1 MNLSSKKIIVI
12 GGGIGGLTVAL
23 ALAQRGADV
32 TVLEQATEIADMGA
46 GLQISPNGFVV
57 LEALGLRDVVTE
69 QALAAKAV
77 VLRDYRQATKVAQLT
92 LAAHK
97 GARNYFFIHRA
108 DLVACLLAA
117 AKQAG
122 VRIALQQKVKEVYP
136 SVIPRVVL
144 SNGAAVSA
152 DLVIGADGLHS
163 CLRPVLNGART
174 PRFTGQVAWRAL
186 VPDQHH
192 TTSDVQLY
200 MGPGRHVVTY
210 PLRKE
215 RLLNVVAV
223 QERTSWAAEGWQH
236 RDDPENLARAFADF
250 DPSLRRLLAKVDDVH
265 LWGLFRHPVARVW
278 HRDHTVLLGDAAHP
292 TLPFLAQG
300 ANMAIED
307 AWVLATSLAE
317 MATTSAAL
325 AQYQSRRDRRVR
337 KVIAAAGRNA
347 WKYHLRIPP
356 LRKVAHFAL
365 QKASQLA
372 PQRMMARFDW
382 LYHHDVTKGD

>member
-1 MNLSSKKIIVI
+1 MNLSSKKIIII

-32 TVLEQATEIADMGA
+32 TVLEQATEISDMGA

-122 VRIALQQKVKEVYP
+122 VCIALQQKVKEVHP

-192 TTSDVQLY
+192 TTAEAQLF

-210 PLRKE
+210 PLRKG

-250 DPSLRRLLAKVDDVH
+250 DPSLRGLLAKVDDVH

-278 HRDHTVLLGDAAHP
+278 HRDHTVL
-292 TLPFLAQG
+292 
-300 ANMAIED
+300 
-307 AWVLATSLAE
+307 ATSLAE
-317 MATTSAAL
+317 MATTNAAL
-325 AQYQSRRDRRVR
+325 AQYQSRRERRVR

-347 WKYHLRIPP
+347 WKYHLRMPL

-365 QKASQLA
+365 QKVSQLA
-372 PQRMMARFDW
+372 PQHLMAQLDW

>member
-1 MNLSSKKIIVI
+1 MRITGKKIIVI
-12 GGGIGGLTVAL
+12 GGGIGGLAAAL
-23 ALAQRGADV
+23 ALARLGAVV
-32 TVLEQATEIADMGA
+32 TVLEQTAEISDMGA

-57 LEALGLRDVVTE
+57 LDALGLRDAVVDRSM
-69 QALAAKAV
+69 AATSV
-77 VLRDYRQATKVAQLT
+77 VLRNYSNSAIVATLDVSPQT
-92 LAAHK
+92 
-97 GARNYFFIHRA
+97 GGQNYHFIHRA
-108 DLVACLLAA
+108 DLVACLLSAA
-117 AKQAG
+117 RQAG
-122 VRIALQQKVKEVYP
+122 VQVRLQHKVKQVQT
-136 SVIPRVVL
+136 SVIPQVVL
-144 SNGAAVSA
+144 TNGATMMA
-152 DLVIGADGLHS
+152 DLVVGADGLHS
-163 CLRPVLNGART
+163 CLRPVLNRPAA

-186 VPDQHH
+186 VPRQSHALAQ
-192 TTSDVQLY
+192 VQLY

-250 DPSLRRLLAKVDDVH
+250 DSSLRGLLAKVDDVH

-347 WKYHLRIPP
+347 WKYHIRMPL
-356 LRKVAHFAL
+356 LRKVAHLAL

-372 PQRMMARFDW
+372 PQRLMAQFDW